1 MLVSRLTPAAR
12 PASGGRPMTA
22 SRSIAARRAVALLLA
37 LLPVS
42 TLAGDEKEK
51 VDLETVHRIKD
62 EAFHG
67 SKVMDHLFF
76 LTDANG
82 PRLTNSPG
90 QRAAADWA
98 VKTIKSW
105 GIDNAHLETWG
116 KFGRGWSLTRFAMN
130 LKAPVYAPLQ
140 GVPLAWSS
148 GTNGVVSG
156 EPVLAPLFT
165 PQEMERRDDRDPAR
179 LAARIDKY
187 IAENKGKLRARFVL
201 LTEPRE
207 MTLPTEAASHRLE
220 EKDLGELQQAPEP
233 FVAPPLHWPITSLP
247 DDPKKREQLF
257 ASAPYA
263 VRSELSDRLR
273 HMRDRLNVFFKE
285 EGVVAVLSGDSRGA
299 GGILF
304 AEAAGSYEI
313 GAPIPPPRISLA
325 PESYDRICRLV
336 EKKIPTK
343 IELDM
348 EATFDEKDPE
358 GKNVIA
364 EIEGGAKK
372 DELVMLGAHLDS
384 WHSGTGATDNAAGSA
399 VVLEAMRILKTL
411 GLKMDRTVRLALWT
425 GEEQG
430 ILGSSGYVTKHFAD
444 MVTMQTQPEH
454 AKLSGYFNI
463 DNGTGKIRGVYLQG
477 NDMMRPIFEAWLK
490 PFEDLGAK
498 TISIHDTGGTDHLPF
513 DAVGLPGFQ
522 FIQDPLDYMTRTH
535 HSNVD
540 VYDHVQSGDLM
551 QAAAILAS
559 VVYDAATR
567 PEMLPRKPMP
577 KPLPPK
583 EGEPK

>member
-1 MLVSRLTPAAR
+1 
-12 PASGGRPMTA
+12 MTQ
-22 SRSIAARRAVALLLA
+22 SRSYLARRTVALLIA

-42 TLAGDEKEK
+42 ALAGDEK
-51 VDLETVHRIKD
+51 VDLATVHRIKD
-62 EAFHG
+62 EAFRG
-67 SKVMDHLFF
+67 SKVMEHLFF

-98 VKTIKSW
+98 VRTIKSW
-105 GIDNAHLETWG
+105 GIDNAHQETWG
-116 KFGRGWSLTRFAMN
+116 KFGRGWSLKRFTMN
-130 LKAPVYAPLQ
+130 LEAPVYAPLQ

-156 EPVLAPLFT
+156 EPVVAVLFGA
-165 PQEMERRDDRDPAR
+165 QEMEKRDDRDPAK
-179 LAARIDKY
+179 LDAHITKY
-187 IAENKGKLRARFVL
+187 IADNKGKLHGKFVL

-207 MTLPTEAASHRLE
+207 MTLPTEAESHRLD
-220 EKDLGELQQAPEP
+220 EKELGDLQKAPEP
-233 FVAPPLHWPITSLP
+233 IAALPIHWPITSLP

-257 ASAPYA
+257 ASAPFA
-263 VRSELSDRLR
+263 VRNDLSDRLR
-273 HMRDRLNVFFKE
+273 HTRDRLNTFFKE
-285 EGVVAVLSGDSRGA
+285 EGVAAVLSGDSRGM

-304 AEAAGSYEI
+304 AEAAGSYED

-325 PESYDRICRLV
+325 PESYDRLCRLV
-336 EKKIPTK
+336 DKKIPVR
-343 IELDM
+343 IALDM
-348 EATFDEKDPE
+348 EATFDEKDLD
-358 GKNVIA
+358 GKNVVA
-364 EIEGGAKK
+364 EIEGGSKK
-372 DELVMLGAHLDS
+372 DEVVMLGAHLDS

-411 GLKMDRTVRLALWT
+411 GLKMDRTVRLGLWT

-444 MVTMQTQPEH
+444 MVTMRTLPEH

-477 NDMMRPIFEAWLK
+477 NDMMRPIFAAWLA

-522 FIQDPLDYMTRTH
+522 FIQDPLDYSTRTH

-540 VYDHVQSGDLM
+540 VYDHVQAADLM

-583 EGEPK
+583 ETAPAR